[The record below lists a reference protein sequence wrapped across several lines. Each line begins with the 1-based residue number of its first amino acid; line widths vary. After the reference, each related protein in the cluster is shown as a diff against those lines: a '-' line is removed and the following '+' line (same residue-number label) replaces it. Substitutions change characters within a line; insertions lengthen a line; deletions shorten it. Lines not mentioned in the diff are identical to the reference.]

1 MLLSQP
7 LEMFCTYSTHTKQT
21 HTHEWRGEC
30 CDKAEAEASGMRLP
44 PRGGAVCDGRV
55 TDLHVEALN
64 GSRRL
69 RAGTRLRIGASAGAA
84 REIEVASERGG
95 SRAMAR
101 HM

>member
-1 MLLSQP
+1 
-7 LEMFCTYSTHTKQT
+7 
-21 HTHEWRGEC
+21 
-30 CDKAEAEASGMRLP
+30 MRLP

-101 HM
+101 HMQGCRRWHRHVRERGDACIS